1 MKRLHQ
7 CKCTQ
12 TTTKIIIGKEIN
24 TDRATR
30 LVLLEVTLN
39 DANTDFLFLNDIAGK
54 SKTKQ
59 FNLDAKLYLD

>member
-12 TTTKIIIGKEIN
+12 TITKTIIGKEIN

-30 LVLLEVTLN
+30 LVLLEATLN
-39 DANTDFLFLNDIAGK
+39 DANPDFLFLNDIAGK

-59 FNLDAKLYLD
+59 LNLDAKLD